1 MKYESLNIRSLKI
14 RRTNYFVIM
23 RERNR
28 SSATN
33 LNVLR
38 FVETTLVSYISNIL
52 LLKLILQFPYAS
64 ITVYSKDVESP
75 SYDRNQDTPD
85 FRT

>member
-1 MKYESLNIRSLKI
+1 MKYESLNIRCLKI
-14 RRTNYFVIM
+14 RRANYFVIM

-38 FVETTLVSYISNIL
+38 FVETTLVSYIRNIL